1 MNKRKDG
8 PSKGSGNAV
17 GGNSGKKGNR
27 KNDGAA
33 AGKEEATTIG
43 SLHREGNWPKEGA
56 CGETAQNST
65 ATHTKKKKKRKKGKG
80 RVERKNIARH
90 IKYNMPKP

>member
-1 MNKRKDG
+1 M
-8 PSKGSGNAV
+8 

-27 KNDGAA
+27 KNDGPT

-56 CGETAQNST
+56 GGKTAQNST
-65 ATHTKKKKKRKKGKG
+65 VTHTKKKKKRKRGKG
-80 RVERKNIARH
+80 NEERKNIARH
-90 IKYNMPKP
+90 IKFNMPKP